1 MGKIKI
7 KSNDLDK
14 YLKTQT
20 LYFHDSHILKFSFS
34 NNQLNIKLEKY
45 DKSIVNLIFNDIQKI
60 EYRVGD
66 SNEIDLKNRI
76 LDIDLNINGE
86 GLLANILLLN
96 MSFVDVYFSS
106 LVVDGND

>member
-1 MGKIKI
+1 MGKIQI
-7 KSNDLDK
+7 KNSDLDK

-34 NNQLNIKLEKY
+34 NNRLNIKLEKY

-76 LDIDLNINGE
+76 LDIDLNINSD
-86 GLLANILLLN
+86 GLLANILLFN
-96 MSFVDVYFSS
+96 MSFIDVYFSNII
-106 LVVDGND
+106 VDGNN